1 LKLCWVS
8 SILKSQIVL
17 EITNSYWTIPL
28 VLAALAIKQSLDS
41 LHFQVPFYY
50 PKMPLEAGAPKIFAF
65 YPPYYNLLKISNVH
79 IIFSSKVLSAT
90 TI

>member
-28 VLAALAIKQSLDS
+28 VLAALAIKQSLH
-41 LHFQVPFYY
+41 LQAPFYY